1 MLHLGRNGQLLNILF
16 RFAILHHHCAH
27 CAPRR
32 KARRLWGGFGRE
44 ICRSVLY
51 LYYHILFVR
60 SWAYLASRYRT
71 AVREIEHTPTQTGDL
86 PIPDCVITKAGQLSP
101 GEDDG
106 ANAPKDV
113 QTPGDKYEDYPE
125 DEDKIDVNSMDVVI
139 NAAKDIREGG
149 NVFFKA
155 GKYGEA
161 LRQYKSK
168 HCLRAVTRQA
178 TNSMAIHREPQVP

>member
-1 MLHLGRNGQLLNILF
+1 VPTAHLDGKHVVFGEVLAGKSVGRYYICIITSCSFVLGLTLLHGTG
-16 RFAILHHHCAH
+16 
-27 CAPRR
+27 
-32 KARRLWGGFGRE
+32 
-44 ICRSVLY
+44 
-51 LYYHILFVR
+51 
-60 SWAYLASRYRT
+60 T

-86 PIPDCVITKAGQLSP
+86 PILDCVITKAGQLSP

-178 TNSMAIHREPQVP
+178 TNSMAIHRESQVP